1 MPNYDVLYYQQLF
14 ERLNPLTPVPFFV
27 ISAILD
33 VLKLEES
40 VQLIFSN
47 VKHPDY
53 IKTSSINNMLSI
65 STSLSAEQ

>member
-1 MPNYDVLYYQQLF
+1 
-14 ERLNPLTPVPFFV
+14 VPFFV